1 MSLLEK
7 LTELPIQ
14 LQYKLANSVSLNLY
28 ETNRNALIDGKKF
41 NSKTLKPYTQCPIF
55 ISSITELPKNLTIV
69 SGSYFSGNITFAK
82 EENRKKAESYSFKY
96 IIDSEQQKK
105 LNQKDSK
112 QTETNDKPLDEQFS
126 EALNELK
133 ITWLSK

>member
-1 MSLLEK
+1 VSLLEK

-14 LQYKLANSVSLNLY
+14 IQYKLANSISLNLY
-28 ETNRNALIDGKKF
+28 ETYRNALIDGKKF
-41 NSKTLKPYTQCPIF
+41 NSQTLKPYTQCPIF

-69 SGSYFSGNITFAK
+69 SGSYFSGNMTFAK
-82 EENRKKAESYSFKY
+82 EDNRKKAENYSFKY

-105 LNQKDSK
+105 SAQKDSK
-112 QTETNDKPLDEQFS
+112 QTETNDKTLEEQFS